1 VLTLRL
7 LGYENVR
14 NYAGSFG
21 QWSKQEGAPV
31 EK

>member
-1 VLTLRL
+1 VLTLKL

-21 QWSKQEGAPV
+21 QWSRQDDTPV